1 MTPPAG
7 AKTSRDR
14 NGAVQPMPSGW
25 PHTDTHPPSTSS
37 SRTCLE
43 VTDTV
48 TSFTIASN
56 QGTMGGGEVMMF
68 AIAEAARELGRDVTI
83 IAPQTPGDVVAE
95 ARKRGFRVIAI
106 HGDTTG
112 KYLKNLRRWDA
123 SERTG
128 LLWCNGLRPAF
139 ATSGHPDRVV
149 HLHQRPLGKLRAL
162 AVVARHGTLATV
174 VPSASMAEAVS
185 DARVMWNWNPP
196 ARHRAPRP
204 VEGTVTVGFLGRLS
218 SDKGVPRLCEA
229 MAELKRRHPGRFRL
243 LLAGESRFVDPADAQ
258 LVARR
263 IASLGDLVDHR
274 GWMDRDEFFSSVDLS
289 VFPSVWPEPFGLVV
303 SEAMSARCPFVLT
316 DAGAL
321 QEVAGPD
328 HPFVARADDATS
340 LADAIERAAEGY
352 DKGLLDAAHDRW
364 QENFS
369 PEAGR
374 ARLAEILADVD
385 PEPDQ
390 GAPHVAIAHDYLT
403 QRGGAERVVT
413 QFARMFPEAPIITS
427 VYESDLTYPEFS
439 THEVIT
445 SPLNRIGWLRRHF
458 RAGLPLYDWAFD
470 HTEVPAG
477 TDTVLVSTTGFAH
490 GVKTPPNCRKVVYC
504 HSPARFLY
512 LADDYLGGHWWRSPK
527 GIVLKVLTP
536 PLRRW
541 DRRAA
546 ASADEYLCNSTVVRD
561 RIRDVYGIE
570 AAVVHPP
577 YSLDPTG
584 PQEPLPGLEGHPS
597 FFLTVSRLMPYKNVD
612 VLLRAFADLPDEHLV
627 VIGSGPLRDELH
639 ALAPA
644 NVSFFEGISDAQLR
658 WAYAHASA
666 VIAPSKEDFGLTPVE
681 GFAFGTPCLALHAG
695 GYLDTVDGVSG
706 RFFDSATPGAVTQ
719 AVRQFRENPLEE
731 RTVLDHAGKFSPETF
746 ARAIRLHLRPAPERG
761 AVPSHDQV

>member
-1 MTPPAG
+1 MT
-7 AKTSRDR
+7 T
-14 NGAVQPMPSGW
+14 
-25 PHTDTHPPSTSS
+25 
-37 SRTCLE
+37 
-43 VTDTV
+43 
-48 TSFTIASN
+48 FTIASN
-56 QGTMGGGEVMMF
+56 QGSMGGGEVMML
-68 AIAEAARELGRDVTI
+68 AIAEAARELGREITVV
-83 IAPQTPGDVVAE
+83 APQTPGDVVAE
-95 ARKRGFRVIAI
+95 ARRRGFRVVAI
-106 HGDTTG
+106 HGDTTP
-112 KYLKNLRRWDA
+112 KYLANLRRWDA
-123 SERTG
+123 IERTG

-139 ATSGHPDRVV
+139 ATSGHPNRVV
-149 HLHQRPLGKLRAL
+149 HLHQRPSGKLRAL
-162 AVVARHGTLATV
+162 ATVARRGASATI
-174 VPSASMAEAVS
+174 VPSASMADVVS
-185 DARVMWNWNPP
+185 GAQVMWNWNPP
-196 ARHRAPRP
+196 AHDRAARP
-204 VEGTVTVGFLGRLS
+204 VKGTFTVGFLGRLS
-218 SDKGVPRLCEA
+218 SDKGVPRLCET
-229 MAELKRRHPGRFRL
+229 MSELERRHPGRFKL
-243 LLAGESRFVDPADAQ
+243 LLAGEPRFVDPADADR
-258 LVARR
+258 VANR
-263 IASLGDLVDHR
+263 IAALGDAVDHR
-274 GWMDRDEFFSSVDLS
+274 GWMDRDEFFSSVDLA

-303 SEAMSARCPFVLT
+303 SEAMSAHCPFVIT

-340 LADAIERAAEGY
+340 LADAIERAAEGN
-352 DKGLLDAAHDRW
+352 DKGLLDAAHERW

-403 QRGGAERVVT
+403 QRGGAERVVS
-413 QFARMFPEAPIITS
+413 QFATMFPEASIVTS
-427 VYESDLTYPEFS
+427 VYEPDLTYPDFAS
-439 THEVIT
+439 HEVIT

-490 GVKTPPNCRKVVYC
+490 GVKTPPGCRKVVYC

-512 LADDYLGGHWWRSPK
+512 LADDYLGDKWWRSPK
-527 GIVLKVLTP
+527 GIVLRALTP

-541 DRRAA
+541 DQKAA

-570 AAVVHPP
+570 ATVVHPP
-577 YSLDPTG
+577 YSLDPDG
-584 PQEPLPGLEGHPS
+584 PQEPLPGSENLPS

-612 VLLRAFADLPDEHLV
+612 VLLHAFADMPDEHLV

-639 ALAPA
+639 DLAPA

-658 WAYAHASA
+658 WAYAHAAA

-695 GYLDTVDGVSG
+695 GYLDTVVDGISG
-706 RFFDSATPGAVTQ
+706 QFFASATPDAVVQ
-719 AVRQFRENPLEE
+719 AVRSFRENPVEK
-731 RTVLDHAGKFSPETF
+731 RAVLDHAEKFSPDTF
-746 ARAIRLHLRPAPERG
+746 SKDVRHAMKA
-761 AVPSHDQV
+761 ST

>member
-1 MTPPAG
+1 MT
-7 AKTSRDR
+7 T
-14 NGAVQPMPSGW
+14 
-25 PHTDTHPPSTSS
+25 
-37 SRTCLE
+37 
-43 VTDTV
+43 
-48 TSFTIASN
+48 FTIASN
-56 QGTMGGGEVMMF
+56 QGSMGGGEVMML
-68 AIAEAARELGRDVTI
+68 AIAEAARELGREVTVV
-83 IAPQTPGDVVAE
+83 APQTPGDVVEE
-95 ARKRGFRVIAI
+95 ALRRGFRVMAI
-106 HGDTTG
+106 HGDTTA
-112 KYLKNLRRWDA
+112 KYLASLRRWDA
-123 SERTG
+123 TERRG

-139 ATSGHPDRVV
+139 ATSGHLNRVV
-149 HLHQRPLGKLRAL
+149 HLHQRPAGKLRAL
-162 AVVARHGTLATV
+162 AVAARRGALATV
-174 VPSASMAEAVS
+174 VPSAYMAAAVPGS
-185 DARVMWNWNPP
+185 RVMWNWNPP
-196 ARHRAPRP
+196 ARTRDFTEPGA
-204 VEGTVTVGFLGRLS
+204 TVTVGFLGRLS
-218 SDKGVPRLCEA
+218 SGKGVPRLCET
-229 MAELKRRHPGRFRL
+229 MSELERRHPGRFKL
-243 LLAGESRFVDPADAQ
+243 LLAGEPRFVDPADADR
-258 LVARR
+258 VANR
-263 IASLGDLVDHR
+263 IAALGDAVDHR
-274 GWMDRDEFFSSVDLS
+274 GWMDRNEFFSSVDLA

-303 SEAMSARCPFVLT
+303 SEAMSAHCPFVIT

-321 QEVAGPD
+321 QEVAGAE
-328 HPFVARADDATS
+328 HPFVAKADDAVS
-340 LADAIERAAEGY
+340 LADTIERAAEGY
-352 DKGLLDAAHDRW
+352 DEELLDAAHDRW

-512 LADDYLGGHWWRSPK
+512 LADDYLGGRWWRSPK
-527 GIVLKVLTP
+527 GIVLKALTP

-570 AAVVHPP
+570 ATVVHPP

-584 PQEPLPGLEGHPS
+584 PQEPLPGLDHPS
-597 FFLTVSRLMPYKNVD
+597 FFLVVSRLMPYKNVD
-612 VLLRAFADLPDEHLV
+612 IVLNAFVDLPDEHLV
-627 VIGSGPLRDELH
+627 VVGSGPLRDELH
-639 ALAPA
+639 DLAPA

-658 WAYAHASA
+658 WAYAHAAA

-695 GYLDTVDGVSG
+695 GYLDTVVDGISG
-706 RFFDSATPGAVTQ
+706 QFFDSATPDAVVQ
-719 AVRQFRENPLEE
+719 AVRSFRENPVEK
-731 RTVLDHAGKFSPETF
+731 RAVLDHAERFSPDTF
-746 ARAIRLHLRPAPERG
+746 SKDVRRAMKA
-761 AVPSHDQV
+761 ST